1 MDANKLQP
9 LAELG
14 AVEGAKLIP
23 GATGFALYGMTLQT
37 WALLIPVLYYLA
49 LLVDLVGRRWV
60 VPLIK
65 MLRARGQP
73 VEGES
78 DDAV

>member
-23 GATGFALYGMTLQT
+23 GATGFMIYGVTLQT
-37 WALLIPVLYYLA
+37 WALAIPVLYYLA
-49 LLVDLVGRRWV
+49 LLIDLVGRRWIA
-60 VPLIK
+60 PLVK
-65 MLRARGQP
+65 LLRERGKP
-73 VEGES
+73 AEGAS
-78 DDAV
+78 DDAG